1 MLDQRTLWVFSVPA
15 ITDTGLKAE
24 EPMSLRKL
32 NTVALG
38 ICILVLMAGCG
49 NKMSRLED
57 KLRRA
62 IYESNHAR
70 IKNQIQ
76 AQFGYE
82 IEIDKIQI
90 KATYKEIYTYLG
102 VVTFK
107 RRDRLDESKRMALP
121 KLGSLPSTNLHSG
134 VIRVRFK
141 YLEEEDRWYFD
152 QYV

>member
-1 MLDQRTLWVFSVPA
+1 
-15 ITDTGLKAE
+15 
-24 EPMSLRKL
+24 MSLKNL
-32 NTVALG
+32 NTAALVF
-38 ICILVLMAGCG
+38 CVFVSMTGCG
-49 NKMSRLED
+49 SKMSRLED

-62 IYESNHAR
+62 IFESNHAR

-90 KATYKEIYTYLG
+90 KATYKEIYTYIG
-102 VVTFK
+102 VVTFRK
-107 RRDRLDESKRMALP
+107 RDRLDESKRMALP

>member
-1 MLDQRTLWVFSVPA
+1 
-15 ITDTGLKAE
+15 
-24 EPMSLRKL
+24 MSLRNLKIIS
-32 NTVALG
+32 LG
-38 ICILVLMAGCG
+38 LCTLVFLSGCS
-49 NKMSRLED
+49 NKMSQLED

-62 IYESNHAR
+62 IFESNHAR

-90 KATYKEIYTYLG
+90 KATYKEIYTYIG
-102 VVTFK
+102 IVTFK
-107 RRDRLDESKRMALP
+107 RRDRLDEGKRIALP
-121 KLGSLPSTNLHSG
+121 KLGSLPSTNMQTG